1 MCVIILRYAVWNWCT
16 MRSRVYQRVFDP
28 VRVPHQV
35 LDAFVHDLL
44 RLLVEEALVE
54 RFDGLFVLFL
64 PLRVLALL
72 TLVLVA
78 GCYRCGRPRVDR
90 LGAFE
95 VRWFPCTRV
104 DTYHQ
109 SFKEGLDDVH
119 HIRAEVPD
127 HVEFVQDRQ
136 GRPVVDARGEARVVL
151 SVPRMV
157 CRFVGCFALGAG
169 PSVCARGGWP
179 PRAVVLAQGIIR
191 VQPPRCIGI
200 CWDAHQ

>member
-64 PLRVLALL
+64 PLRILALPA
-72 TLVLVA
+72 LVILAVCH
-78 GCYRCGRPRVDR
+78 GCGRPRVDR

-95 VRWFPCTRV
+95 IRWFPCSRV
-104 DTYHQ
+104 DT
-109 SFKEGLDDVH
+109 
-119 HIRAEVPD
+119 
-127 HVEFVQDRQ
+127 
-136 GRPVVDARGEARVVL
+136 
-151 SVPRMV
+151 
-157 CRFVGCFALGAG
+157 
-169 PSVCARGGWP
+169 
-179 PRAVVLAQGIIR
+179 
-191 VQPPRCIGI
+191 
-200 CWDAHQ
+200 